1 MESPQISAAAVAG
14 LLRAAGINALRRE
27 AARNKAWAK
36 LLRGFRPQVV
46 TLEQLAARA
55 GDIAGSPA
63 LLRDVALVFLRSAGI
78 PDSGPLS
85 ARLGMAAGRDDLPE
99 DVRSVCALLAGA
111 EAAPPTA
118 VPEPAPEAE
127 PVPEAVVAPAKPR
140 RTRGPAKRPTP
151 S

>member
-1 MESPQISAAAVAG
+1 MESPQISAAAVAA

-36 LLRGFRPQVV
+36 LLRGCRPQVI

-78 PDSGPLS
+78 PDAGPLS
-85 ARLGMAAGRDDLPE
+85 TRLGIAGGRDDLPE
-99 DVRSVCALLAGA
+99 DVRSACALLAGA
-111 EAAPPTA
+111 EDAAPA
-118 VPEPAPEAE
+118 AAPEPPPEPE
-127 PVPEAVVAPAKPR
+127 PVPETVTAPAKPR
-140 RTRGPAKRPTP
+140 RTRAPAKRPTAT
-151 S
+151 